1 MEDIKETTEETKEV
15 QKTEEKHTKTEVVEK
30 AEVKPKALNIT
41 LSDNDASIL
50 LEALDKYIR
59 SLQETKR
66 SVNRIVE
73 NQEFNRTLD
82 SKIVIADA
90 LRFLINKGLVI
101 VDKSKKIYSTSDEGV
116 VLKPEIDSPVIVGNT
131 PKVKV
136 SPVKP
141 AETKVS
147 KVSED

>member
-1 MEDIKETTEETKEV
+1 MEDIKQSVEETKKV
-15 QKTEEKHTKTEVVEK
+15 QEMEEKSIKEEVKT
-30 AEVKPKALNIT
+30 EVKPKALNIS
-41 LSDNDASIL
+41 LSDNDATIL

-59 SLQETKR
+59 SLQDTKR

-73 NQEFNRTLD
+73 NPEFNKSID
-82 SKIVIADA
+82 SKIITADS

-101 VDKSKKIYSTSDEGV
+101 VDKSKKIYSTSDEGI
-116 VLKPEIDSPVIVGNT
+116 VLKPEIDDPVTIGNT
-131 PKVKV
+131 PKIKV

-147 KVSED
+147 QVIEE

>member
-1 MEDIKETTEETKEV
+1 MKDNEQIVVKETEV
-15 QKTEEKHTKTEVVEK
+15 LKTEEKTIKTEE
-30 AEVKPKALNIT
+30 KPKALNIT
-41 LSDNDASIL
+41 LSDKDASVL

-59 SLQETKR
+59 SLQDTKR
-66 SVNRIVE
+66 TVNRIVE
-73 NQEFNRTLD
+73 NPEFNKSLD
-82 SKIVIADA
+82 SKVCVADA
-90 LRFLINKGLVI
+90 LRFLINKGLVV

-116 VLKPEIDSPVIVGNT
+116 VLKPEIDTPVTIGNT

-147 KVSED
+147 QVIEE